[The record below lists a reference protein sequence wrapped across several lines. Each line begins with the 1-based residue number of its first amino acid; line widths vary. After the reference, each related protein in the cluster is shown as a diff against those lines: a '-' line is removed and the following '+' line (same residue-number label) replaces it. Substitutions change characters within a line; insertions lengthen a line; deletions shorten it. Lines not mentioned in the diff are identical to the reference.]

1 MRIKI
6 LIRLKSQILE
16 PQGKVIEKS
25 LSNLGLKNLNNI
37 RQGKLIELDIPDKL
51 SKEERDELITSAC
64 KKLLVN
70 EIIEGLSLLNIG
82 GYNISSHISNRE
94 GVVGTRI
101 EVEYDKKMDRTKNR
115 PLPMNT
121 INIKV
126 AFFAGFLFSIIGGST

>member
-6 LIRLKSQILE
+6 LVRLKSQILE

-70 EIIEGLSLLNIG
+70 EIIEE
-82 GYNISSHISNRE
+82 Y
-94 GVVGTRI
+94 
-101 EVEYDKKMDRTKNR
+101 EV
-115 PLPMNT
+115 L
-121 INIKV
+121 
-126 AFFAGFLFSIIGGST
+126 G